1 MPMTHGRRSRVP
13 GPLFGWA
20 GGSARRQA
28 LAWMIRSLLIVVV
41 ALAAYVAIL
50 FGLVPWLIDLT
61 QSPG

>member
-1 MPMTHGRRSRVP
+1 MP

-28 LAWMIRSLLIVVV
+28 LVWMIRSLLIVVV

-50 FGLVPWLIDLT
+50 FGLVPWLIGLT